1 MKPMLNKRD
10 FNFRLDE
17 LILDM
22 REIYKML
29 GYQDSTL
36 PDPFDTYLEEAIKF
50 AYQQTDI
57 CASYTIIDNVLI
69 DDRKGVLL
77 IEGTV
82 LNIGKIVSK
91 ELRGT
96 EKLALIVCTAG
107 GSISKKASTLLKGE
121 DPVKGYVYDLLGT
134 YIAEAAADRMQIY
147 LKEELFP
154 FGFKITNRYSPGYC
168 HWDVSEQH
176 KLFSFFTVSPSG
188 VTLTPSALMSP
199 VKSISGVIGIG
210 YKVKYR
216 EYQCELCSMKN
227 CVYKKH

>member
-1 MKPMLNKRD
+1 MLNNRD

-22 REIYKML
+22 QEIYKLL

-50 AYQQTDI
+50 AFQQTDI
-57 CASYTIIDNVLI
+57 CASYTIIDNVLV
-69 DDRKGVLL
+69 DESKGVVL
-77 IEGTV
+77 IEGTA

-91 ELRGT
+91 ELRGS
-96 EKLALIVCTAG
+96 EKLAFIVCTAG
-107 GSISKKASTLLKGE
+107 KSISKMASTLLKGE
-121 DPVKGYVYDLLGT
+121 DPVRGYVYDLLGT
-134 YIAEAAADRMQIY
+134 YIAEAAADRMQLY
-147 LKEELFP
+147 LKEELLP
-154 FGFKITNRYSPGYC
+154 LGFKLSNRYSPGYC

-176 KLFSFFTVSPSG
+176 KLFSFFAQAPSG

-210 YKVKYR
+210 HKVKYR
-216 EYQCELCSMKN
+216 DYQCELCSIKN
-227 CVYKKH
+227 CIYKKY

>member
-22 REIYKML
+22 REIYKLL

-36 PDPFDTYLEEAIKF
+36 PDPFDSYLEEAIKF

-57 CASYTIIDNVLI
+57 SATYTIIENALI
-69 DDRKGVLL
+69 EEKQGIIL
-77 IEGTV
+77 IEGLN
-82 LNIGKIVSK
+82 LNIGKTVAK
-91 ELRGT
+91 ELRGAL
-96 EKLALIVCTAG
+96 KLAFFVCTAG
-107 GSISKKASTLLKGE
+107 DSISKRAATLLKGE
-121 DPVKGYVYDLLGT
+121 DPVRGYVYDLLGT
-134 YIAEAAADRMQIY
+134 YIAEAACDRMQIY
-147 LKEELFP
+147 LYQEYLP
-154 FGFKITNRYSPGYC
+154 LGFKTTNRYSPGYC

-176 KLFSFFTVSPSG
+176 KLFSFFAEAPCG

-210 YKVKYR
+210 QKVKYR
-216 EYQCELCSMKN
+216 EYQCELCSMTN
-227 CVYKKH
+227 CIYKK